1 MPVSQLLTTVGRS
14 PALVS
19 PVIYFNNLEV
29 PWGTSSGT
37 TVTSYTFPNAT
48 TNTVY
53 DFDGFNYIISD
64 SLGSIGDF
72 YLNIWFYPASTNC
85 VIMSEFDAPTESAG
99 YHYTMLEIGGGA
111 VRARTWDM
119 ASPWLTSATS
129 AGLNSWNHIYLSYTA
144 STISLE
150 LNGATAVTGSVSRS
164 APTNTYLGVGVSD
177 STNMIATGRFSG
189 YLDSVVMSTT
199 TPGSLFNITKAKY
212 GL

>member
-14 PALVS
+14 STAG

-53 DFDGFNYIISD
+53 DFNGFNYIISD

-72 YLNIWFYPASTNC
+72 YLNIWFYPINTNC
-85 VIMSEFDAPTESAG
+85 VIMSELGQPTELTG

-119 ASPWLTSATS
+119 ASPWLTSA
-129 AGLNSWNHIYLSYTA
+129 APAVNAAWNHIYLSYTA
-144 STISLE
+144 STVSLE
-150 LNGATAVTGSVSRS
+150 LNGATAVTGSVSR
-164 APTNTYLGVGVSD
+164 AGPTDTYLGVGVSD
-177 STNMIATGRFSG
+177 NTNMVATGRFSG

-199 TPGSLFNITKAKY
+199 TSGSLFNTTKAKY
-212 GL
+212 GY

>member
-14 PALVS
+14 SAAG
-19 PVIYFNNLEV
+19 PVIYLNNQAV
-29 PWGTSSGT
+29 AWGSGSGA
-37 TVTSYTFPNAT
+37 VVASYTFPNAT

-53 DFDGFNYIISD
+53 EFSGFNYIISD
-64 SLGSIGDF
+64 SLGTIGDF
-72 YLNIWFYPASTNC
+72 YLNIWFYPTSTNC

-129 AGLNSWNHIYLSYTA
+129 AGLNSWNHIYLYYTA
-144 STISLE
+144 STVSLE
-150 LNGATAVTGSVSRS
+150 LNGATAVTGSVTRS
-164 APTNTYLGVGVSD
+164 APTDTYLGVGVSD
-177 STNMIATGRFSG
+177 ATNMVATGRFSG

-199 TPGSLFNITKAKY
+199 TPGSVFNATKAKY